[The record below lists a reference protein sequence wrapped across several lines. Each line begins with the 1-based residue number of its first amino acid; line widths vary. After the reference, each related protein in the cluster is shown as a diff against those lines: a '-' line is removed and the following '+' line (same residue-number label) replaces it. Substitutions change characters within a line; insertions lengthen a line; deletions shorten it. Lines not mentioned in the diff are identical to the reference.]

1 MFTDVFES
9 SGGWVAL
16 LIIGIIAVVA
26 AIVAIF
32 LRLQGDAGD
41 AKPAQP
47 RGPSTA
53 PGAPQRPPKASEP
66 SRDQTPLPPPPQP
79 RAPPEPPRP
88 ATAAHRRTEGVGS
101 GWEPP
106 RGGREHPPADAR
118 KFDRRPATDADAER
132 ERDEIRK
139 AERAPVE
146 AAPPARP
153 APAPPPVTMPGAPA
167 PAAPPPRISPE
178 AVAAAAAAATAA
190 VAAATAVRELQTRAE
205 PLSPAI
211 ARAEAPQAGPPV
223 GVDQGNYV
231 AVTVHYGTDRRDLG
245 DNPSDPAARYSAD
258 RADTTAAGGTVR
270 YGTCTVSIPKVHVAG
285 GLEDRSWWQWTT
297 GQART
302 PDQHVMVVSL
312 NAQQP
317 ELFFST
323 LASAVARSSKKDAF
337 VFVHGFSVSFADA
350 ARRTAQMAYDLRFEG
365 APIFF
370 SWPTPDLLSAPL
382 TAYTT
387 SEGNAELSK
396 HRLRAFLQDVLE
408 KSGAETLHVIAH
420 SMGNR
425 LVTEALQML
434 DSVSTEHLKPKIG
447 EVILTAPDIDT
458 AVFNEIIAPRLT
470 KFAPRVTLY
479 ASTRDRAIGASEGAH
494 SNPRIGDFMTLLT
507 SPAGVEVIDAS
518 GVDAGTIGHSYYGDN
533 EAVIADLCYLLNLGD
548 RAARR
553 TLTLSSSKTPGG
565 SPCWSV
571 MTRSLTEVYT
581 AIAARQVS

>member
-1 MFTDVFES
+1 MFTDIFES

-26 AIVAIF
+26 AIVALA
-32 LRLQGDAGD
+32 LRARGDRGETR
-41 AKPAQP
+41 PAPP

-53 PGAPQRPPKASEP
+53 PGAPRPAPAPQKSAPSNDTVEPTSRPAPVPTPPRPVASEP
-66 SRDQTPLPPPPQP
+66 APTRPEGIGAASNEPRIDMRKYDRRRDEPQAAPVPPP
-79 RAPPEPPRP
+79 A
-88 ATAAHRRTEGVGS
+88 
-101 GWEPP
+101 
-106 RGGREHPPADAR
+106 
-118 KFDRRPATDADAER
+118 
-132 ERDEIRK
+132 
-139 AERAPVE
+139 
-146 AAPPARP
+146 AAPEP
-153 APAPPPVTMPGAPA
+153 APAPPPA
-167 PAAPPPRISPE
+167 PAAPRISPE
-178 AVAAAAAAATAA
+178 VAAAAAASA
-190 VAAATAVRELQTRAE
+190 AAATVAAETYRQTQRATPPPMPE
-205 PLSPAI
+205 PGAPA
-211 ARAEAPQAGPPV
+211 ASGPPV
-223 GVDQGNYV
+223 GADKGDYV

-245 DNPSDPAARYSAD
+245 DNPSDPAARYSSD
-258 RADTTAAGGTVR
+258 RADTTAPGGTVR
-270 YGTCTVSIPKVHVAG
+270 YGTCTVSIPKKHVAG
-285 GLEDRSWWQWTT
+285 GLEDRTWWQWTT

-302 PDQHVMVVSL
+302 PDQHVMVVRL

-323 LASAVARSSKKDAF
+323 LASVVARSSKKDAF

-370 SWPTPDLLSAPL
+370 SWPTPDLMSAPL

-458 AVFNEIIAPRLT
+458 AMFNEIIAPRLT

-494 SNPRIGDFMTLLT
+494 SNPRIGDFLTLLT
-507 SPAGVEVIDAS
+507 SPVGVEVIDAS
-518 GVDAGTIGHSYYGDN
+518 GVDVGTIGHSYYGDN

-548 RAARR
+548 RAALRS
-553 TLTLSSSKTPGG
+553 LTLSASKTPGG

-571 MTRSLTEVYT
+571 MTRSLAEVYT

>member
-1 MFTDVFES
+1 MFTDGFES

-16 LIIGIIAVVA
+16 LIIGIIAVIA
-26 AIVAIF
+26 AIVALV
-32 LRLQGDAGD
+32 LRLRGAPDHRDA
-41 AKPAQP
+41 AP
-47 RGPSTA
+47 RPGPSTA
-53 PGAPQRPPKASEP
+53 PGAP
-66 SRDQTPLPPPPQP
+66 
-79 RAPPEPPRP
+79 RAPPAKLPAAKPAAPLPEPPRP
-88 ATAAHRRTEGVGS
+88 AAAAPNRTEGIGAAS
-101 GWEPP
+101 ADDRP
-106 RGGREHPPADAR
+106 RDFRADLH
-118 KFDRRPATDADAER
+118 KYDRRRPEEDAAPLPTPPTP
-132 ERDEIRK
+132 
-139 AERAPVE
+139 APVRTPE
-146 AAPPARP
+146 P
-153 APAPPPVTMPGAPA
+153 APAPPVPLGGAI
-167 PAAPPPRISPE
+167 RPE
-178 AVAAAAAAATAA
+178 VAATAATAAATAAAAATEAYRQVQHEPSPQMARPPAA
-190 VAAATAVRELQTRAE
+190 E
-205 PLSPAI
+205 
-211 ARAEAPQAGPPV
+211 AGPPV
-223 GVDQGNYV
+223 ASKSIGEDKGDYA

-245 DNPSDPAARYSAD
+245 DMPSDPAARYSSD
-258 RADTTAAGGTVR
+258 RSDTTVPGGAVR

-317 ELFFST
+317 EIFFST

-494 SNPRIGDFMTLLT
+494 SNPRIGDFLTLLT
-507 SPAGVEVIDAS
+507 APAGVEVIDAS
-518 GVDAGTIGHSYYGDN
+518 GVDVGTIGHSYYGDN

-548 RAARR
+548 RAALRS
-553 TLTLSSSKTPGG
+553 LTLSASKTPGG

-571 MTRSLTEVYT
+571 MTRSLAEVYT
-581 AIAARQVS
+581 AIAARRAIR